1 MSLQAQEARREDG
14 EKLLKRQEEEEDTQ
28 EQEVER
34 LQQLIHTTR
43 RTTAAT
49 TAKVAT
55 YSTYKEYVERS
66 VATFGKETATVT
78 GVCGRFRDLLTL
90 RLELLLRVNH
100 AFHQLHQARRQLLV
114 FVQSEKEREGQAL
127 LQLYR
132 ERSTGW
138 TSSRSLG
145 EMEARLAA
153 LQTAST
159 HTHTHLTRVRLAL
172 VNIYSVARA
181 YQRSLPPLG
190 PRAATS
196 TVLKRLHNFLL
207 DAITVTNAARTAVQ
221 PASLR
226 PSAPSHIK
234 PNRRETTPG
243 KPPAQRDSAKKDT
256 PTSKHTGRGSAKED
270 KAAEGG
276 KSGQDSVGHKGK
288 TGAVG
293 KLTRL
298 ESKKALQKDNKTNTS
313 VGSVVPPDS
322 DKTHLNNQE
331 KSDD

>member
-1 MSLQAQEARREDG
+1 MGGLRSAGLQGHGGSQVRRFFRVMGGLRSAGSSGSWVVSGPRVFRVMEGLRSAGLQGHGGSQVRRFFRARSG
-14 EKLLKRQEEEEDTQ
+14 L
-28 EQEVER
+28 
-34 LQQLIHTTR
+34 
-43 RTTAAT
+43 
-49 TAKVAT
+49 
-55 YSTYKEYVERS
+55 RS
-66 VATFGKETATVT
+66 T
-78 GVCGRFRDLLTL
+78 GVLSSTI
-90 RLELLLRVNH
+90 
-100 AFHQLHQARRQLLV
+100 
-114 FVQSEKEREGQAL
+114 SEKEREGQAL